1 MRPFEND
8 AEAVTIAGLSVENGT
23 EQISIHGSLEIKRDQ
38 QSLKQLDA
46 LISLLGDV
54 RARLLSFGDLPD
66 VAAADADAS
75 RVDVVAN
82 PFGNN

>member
-23 EQISIHGSLEIKRDQ
+23 DQIAIHGSLEIKRDQ

-46 LISLLGDV
+46 LMSVLSDV
-54 RARLLSFGDLPD
+54 RATLLSFGDLPN

-75 RVDVVAN
+75 SVDVVAN
-82 PFGNN
+82 PFGDN